1 MVLIRLT
8 GLNGIDAS
16 VYGELMIR
24 TFLMVIFLLA
34 GCAEQSGP
42 PAVLLA
48 DRATLCPAETADAP
62 PDFTGA
68 SCQDIDYRE
77 TDPQDGPIWL
87 RVHIDA
93 PERVK
98 QGVEPAGVYVSAKA
112 SSRVYFNGRL
122 LGENGVPALNK
133 ADEQPGAM
141 DAILFVPHDIIA
153 DHDNEIVLFMSSHH
167 GFLHFGYPMHWIGL
181 GEHNDPTRMILRG
194 YWPSLLPLGVLLAG
208 MFYYL
213 AMTFTGGH
221 RNTTLILSAIS
232 FLAAGQLLT
241 EVYRG
246 LTPYAYPL
254 HEWRMVLILAFSIGF
269 GATLYLYLINRF
281 VEIKSRGLWAAT
293 ALIPASTFLITGYD
307 GKSGVAVFTAICLGA
322 LVSGYAALKRKPF
335 ARLHFAALAVF
346 TGVLVAY
353 PSRFLDVIF
362 FYEIAALL
370 LVLFIAQAITAVK
383 EQKELEKERLQSHQL
398 RLALMQAS
406 DTPEDSKIHVNS
418 AGKVEIVS
426 VDEIS
431 SLKAAGDYVEIKLD
445 NGKEIL
451 HHATLRQME
460 ESLPATFLRVHR
472 SYLVNSSKIKT
483 LTRETSGVG
492 TLTLANESTA
502 PVSRRIMPRVRDLL
516 I

>member
-1 MVLIRLT
+1 MIRL
-8 GLNGIDAS
+8 LFMLI
-16 VYGELMIR
+16 V
-24 TFLMVIFLLA
+24 LLA
-34 GCAEQSGP
+34 GCAQQSTTP
-42 PAVLLA
+42 TVLLA
-48 DRATLCPAETADAP
+48 DQATLCPAVSDDAP
-62 PDFTGA
+62 PDFSG
-68 SCQDIDYRE
+68 SNCQQIDYRL
-77 TDPQDGPIWL
+77 TDPQDGPVWL

-93 PERVK
+93 PDHLK
-98 QGVEPAGVYVSAKA
+98 QGLAPAGVYVSAKA

-122 LGENGVPALNK
+122 LGENGVPALQK
-133 ADEQPGAM
+133 GDETPGAM
-141 DAILFVPHDIIA
+141 DAIFFVPHDMVS
-153 DHDNEIVLFMSSHH
+153 DENNEIVLFMSSHH
-167 GFLHFGYPMHWIGL
+167 GFLHFGYPMHWVGL
-181 GEHNDPTRMILRG
+181 GAYKDPTRMILRG

-208 MFYYL
+208 VFYYL
-213 AMTFTGGH
+213 AMTFTGAN

-246 LTPYAYPL
+246 LAQYAYPI
-254 HEWRMVLILAFSIGF
+254 HEWRMVLILVFSVGF
-269 GATLYLYLINRF
+269 GITLYVYLIDRF
-281 VEIKSRGLWAAT
+281 IDHKRPWVWAA
-293 ALIPASTFLITGYD
+293 ALLIPASTVLMTGYD
-307 GKSGVAVFTAICLGA
+307 GKSGVAVFTAVCLGA
-322 LVSGYAALKRKPF
+322 IVAGYAALVRKPL

-346 TGVLVAY
+346 AGVLVAF

-370 LVLFIAQAITAVK
+370 LVLFIAQAVAAVR
-383 EQKELEKERLQSHQL
+383 EQKQLELERLQSHQL
-398 RLALMQAS
+398 RVALTQANARA
-406 DTPEDSKIHVNS
+406 EDNKIHVNS
-418 AGKVEIVS
+418 TGKVEIVS

-445 NGKEIL
+445 SGKEIL

-472 SYLVNSSKIKT
+472 SYLVNSNKIKT

-516 I
+516 V